1 MPDTPDFNDP
11 DRELFLISGAACSG
25 KSSLFQQISL
35 RHPKTRSYDFDEIRA
50 PIDANIQWRQRATR
64 SWLRRLRSYKGKIAL
79 FGQTV
84 LGEVLACEEAYSF
97 SRIVYVLLDVDD
109 AERIKRL
116 RKRNSSGIHQG
127 TLNWASWLRV
137 HCVDPQ
143 WEQDVIIGHS
153 CDFLDFERW
162 RHLTSWVDVAD
173 VIVVNSTHHTVANT
187 ARVLTNIID
196 S

>member
-1 MPDTPDFNDP
+1 MPDTPDCNDS
-11 DRELFLISGAACSG
+11 DGNLFLISGAACSG
-25 KSSLFQQISL
+25 KSSLFQQISSS
-35 RHPKTRSYDFDEIRA
+35 HPKTSSYDFDEIRA

-64 SWLRRLRSYKGKIAL
+64 SWLRRLSSSKGKIAL

-84 LGEVLACEEAYSF
+84 LGEVLACEDAYSF

-109 AERIKRL
+109 GERIKRL
-116 RKRNSSGIHQG
+116 RKRDTSGIHQG

-143 WEQDVIIGHS
+143 WEQNVIIGNS
-153 CDFLDFERW
+153 CGFLNFERW
-162 RHLTSWVDVAD
+162 SHLTSWVDVAD
-173 VIVVNSTHHTVANT
+173 VIVVNSTHHTVADT
-187 ARVLTNIID
+187 ARVLTNIIE